1 MVKPSYPCLWFD
13 GQAQEA
19 AAFYCSI
26 FEQAR
31 IVSSNPMVVIFELNG
46 MRYMGLNGGP
56 HFKFNESISFVV
68 ECDTQEEIDH
78 YWYRLSEGGQES
90 MCGWLKDKYGV
101 SWQIVPSILA
111 SLIADPTKS
120 AKVLAT
126 FSQTRKFQIDQ
137 LTAL

>member
-26 FEQAR
+26 FEQAC
-31 IVSSNPMVVIFELNG
+31 IVTSNPMVVIFELNG
-46 MRYMGLNGGP
+46 VRYMGLNGGP

-78 YWYRLSEGGQES
+78 YWYRLCEGGQEGS
-90 MCGWLKDKYGV
+90 CGWLKDKYGV
-101 SWQIVPSILA
+101 SWQIVPSILS
-111 SLIADPTKS
+111 SLVADPTKS
-120 AKVLAT
+120 AKVMAT
-126 FSQTRKFQIDQ
+126 FNQTRKFQIEQ

>member
-46 MRYMGLNGGP
+46 VRYMGLNGGP

-111 SLIADPTKS
+111 SLVADPNKS
-120 AKVLAT
+120 AKVFAT